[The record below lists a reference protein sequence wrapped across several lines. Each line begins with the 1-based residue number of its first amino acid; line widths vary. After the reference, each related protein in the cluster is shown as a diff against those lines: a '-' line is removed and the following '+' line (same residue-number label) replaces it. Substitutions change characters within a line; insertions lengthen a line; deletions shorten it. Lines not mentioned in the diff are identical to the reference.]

1 MRSCGE
7 HFAWFRGRLKMKKI
21 AGCRSC
27 LAAFFAGLKN
37 NFDGCNSVILVL
49 NQIDFEAH
57 AGKAGRNHAGVLI
70 LLG

>member
-1 MRSCGE
+1 
-7 HFAWFRGRLKMKKI
+7 MKKI

-49 NQIDFEAH
+49 NQIDFEAR
-57 AGKAGRNHAGVLI
+57 AGKAGRNHA
-70 LLG
+70 